1 MQEIIELVIFGLI
14 ALLLGT
20 GLLWGVG
27 WLLDLVGI
35 VFRFFAGLI
44 WSLLRF
50 IIPIVIVGGV
60 AYALFRFFQ
69 SRSDRG
75 ADSEAAPAAAPT
87 TIDAEVV
94 ETVESGA
101 DGAANDA
108 SEDGADAP
116 EADGA
121 DEAGDDTGDEEKS

>member
-35 VFRFFAGLI
+35 IFRFVAGLI

-50 IIPIVIVGGV
+50 IIPIVIVSGV

-75 ADSEAAPAAAPT
+75 ADSEAAPAAEPT
-87 TIDAEVV
+87 TIDAEMV
-94 ETVESGA
+94 ETVESDA

-116 EADGA
+116 EADSA